1 MKLRSLL
8 VARDLLMAENHM
20 AGTGAVLAKGI
31 ATSKPSKFSS

>member
-20 AGTGAVLAKGI
+20 AGTGTVLAKGI